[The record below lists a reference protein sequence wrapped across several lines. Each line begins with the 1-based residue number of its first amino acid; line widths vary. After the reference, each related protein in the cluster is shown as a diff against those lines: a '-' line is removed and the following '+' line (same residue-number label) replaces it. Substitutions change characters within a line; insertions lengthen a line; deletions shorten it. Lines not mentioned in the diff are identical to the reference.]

1 MEFAMKIRHFVLVLM
16 LTTLAACKEESSDTV
31 AAPIEPAS
39 APVAAP
45 VATPAPAPVAAP
57 APKPVV
63 RHEPRRETRPVVV
76 KAPEPKVI
84 CDDCGVVTSMTA
96 ITQEGEA
103 SGAGAVLGAIA
114 GGFAGNQFGGGHG
127 KEAATAAGAIAGGIG
142 GHMAEK
148 KIREN
153 TAYKV
158 AVKMD
163 SGYTRT
169 VTVPAESA
177 SSYSVGSKVRV
188 SGENNISLR

>member
-1 MEFAMKIRHFVLVLM
+1 MKIRHYVLVLA
-16 LTTLAACKEESSDTV
+16 LGATLGACKDETNSAV
-31 AAPIEPAS
+31 AAPLEPAS
-39 APVAAP
+39 APAV
-45 VATPAPAPVAAP
+45 TPVAAP
-57 APKPVV
+57 TPVAEPAPASKPIV
-63 RHEPRRETRPVVV
+63 RHEPRREPRVAVAQ
-76 KAPEPKVI
+76 APAPKVI
-84 CDDCGVVTSMTA
+84 CDDCGVVTDMTA
-96 ITQEGEA
+96 IKQEGEA

-158 AVKMD
+158 TVKMD

-177 SSYSVGSKVRV
+177 NNYSVGSKVRV
-188 SGENNISLR
+188 NGENNISLR